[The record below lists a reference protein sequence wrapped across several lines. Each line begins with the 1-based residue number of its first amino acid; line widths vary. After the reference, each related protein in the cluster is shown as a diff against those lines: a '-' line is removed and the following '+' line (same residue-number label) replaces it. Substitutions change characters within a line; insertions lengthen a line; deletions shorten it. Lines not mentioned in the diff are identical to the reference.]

1 MADPNGQEAGIAFLE
16 ANKSLDGVVTL
27 PSGLQ
32 YKVLSEGGGLE
43 HPTVSTPCDCHY
55 SGRLLDG
62 TQFDSSY
69 DRGEPS
75 AFAPNQ
81 VIKGWTE
88 AMQLMVQGDKWELYI
103 PMEMAY
109 GASGKPP
116 KIPAAA
122 TLVFIMEI
130 VKIKGATVAKQVTFP
145 TWTTEELA
153 LWLEKDQAACKTWS
167 DSKSTAWE
175 GGDEKLKDK
184 YPTRPDLDVWLVSR
198 CIYVRMHARAVT
210 PYTEDTHTHTHTNT
224 HNLSRTNTSRNTHNH
239 TNMHAHTHACT
250 HAQTHAQTRTCTL
263 SRTPPPTQDE
273 TCTNSRNKALW
284 KRTRAAKK
292 PSAAAAPA
300 APPALTKAT
309 ARELL
314 TSVLDTVKVPANK
327 AKLEEVLK
335 ECEGGDAAQAGMMK
349 MVKLMPAVQ
358 KMLAPALVAAGYKE
372 SDLMMVAMQIQAYVL
387 RVCVLCLCLVSMSM
401 SVSVSVSVSISVRVH
416 FHL

>member
-1 MADPNGQEAGIAFLE
+1 
-16 ANKSLDGVVTL
+16 
-27 PSGLQ
+27 
-32 YKVLSEGGGLE
+32 
-43 HPTVSTPCDCHY
+43 
-55 SGRLLDG
+55 
-62 TQFDSSY
+62 
-69 DRGEPS
+69 
-75 AFAPNQ
+75 
-81 VIKGWTE
+81 
-88 AMQLMVQGDKWELYI
+88 MQLMVQGDKWELYI

-184 YPTRPDLDVWLVSR
+184 YPTRPDLDAWL
-198 CIYVRMHARAVT
+198 
-210 PYTEDTHTHTHTNT
+210 
-224 HNLSRTNTSRNTHNH
+224 
-239 TNMHAHTHACT
+239 
-250 HAQTHAQTRTCTL
+250 
-263 SRTPPPTQDE
+263 DE

-327 AKLEEVLK
+327 AKLEALLK

-372 SDLMMVAMQIQAYVL
+372 SDLMMVAMQIQAFSGADASIAADTAIL
-387 RVCVLCLCLVSMSM
+387 MSAM
-401 SVSVSVSVSISVRVH
+401 QGDLSA
-416 FHL
+416 LLQ